1 MVAENS
7 RTVITVES
15 CTTIDHS
22 GKHVDDNN
30 VNKNDNMENAS
41 YWNSL
46 HIFGVLTACFLNA
59 VVLFLIPRKN
69 SILYPE
75 FWYEALFYFVIGVSS
90 RQSASHILELFTFT
104 RVQDLLTTTHYLKV
118 FLTCSLSFAITYC
131 VSYVIWTI

>member
-7 RTVITVES
+7 TAVITIES
-15 CTTIDHS
+15 CTTIDNS

-30 VNKNDNMENAS
+30 VDKNDNVENAS

-46 HIFGVLTACFLNA
+46 NIFGVLTACFLNA
-59 VVLFLIPRKN
+59 AVLFLIPRNN

-75 FWYEALFYFVIGVSS
+75 FWYETLFYFVIGVSS

-104 RVQDLLTTTHYLKV
+104 RVQDLLTTSHYLKV
-118 FLTCSLSFAITYC
+118 FLTCSLSFAIPYGM
-131 VSYVIWTI
+131 SYVI